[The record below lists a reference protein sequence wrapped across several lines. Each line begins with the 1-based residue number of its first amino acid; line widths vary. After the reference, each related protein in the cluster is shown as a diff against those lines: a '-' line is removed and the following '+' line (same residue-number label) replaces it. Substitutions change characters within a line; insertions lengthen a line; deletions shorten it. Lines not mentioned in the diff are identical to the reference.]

1 MNNKIMFVIGCVIFV
16 AYVYFLLKII
26 RKQHKIQRKENMSS
40 YDSNDL
46 DGMGNQGRFPD
57 KKAKNRAV

>member
-1 MNNKIMFVIGCVIFV
+1 MNNKIMFVIGSIIFII
-16 AYVYFLLKII
+16 YVYFLLKII
-26 RKQHKIQRKENMSS
+26 RTQHKIQRKENISS

-57 KKAKNRAV
+57 KKPKNRAL

>member
-1 MNNKIMFVIGCVIFV
+1 MNNKIMFVIGSVIFII
-16 AYVYFLLKII
+16 YVYFLLKII
-26 RKQHKIQRKENMSS
+26 RTQHKIQRKENINS

-57 KKAKNRAV
+57 KKPKNRAL

>member
-1 MNNKIMFVIGCVIFV
+1 MNNKIMFVIGCVIFIS
-16 AYVYFLLKII
+16 YVYFLLKII
-26 RKQHKIQRKENMSS
+26 RTQHKIQRKENISS

-57 KKAKNRAV
+57 KKPKNRAL